1 MNYDR
6 KEIVDL
12 KFELLTFDGL
22 RSNED
27 SIWTN
32 DAHFAEAR
40 QGIFFTTVTN
50 FDDRFRK
57 VSRSLALGFFP
68 VWNFNSNLKNILT
81 SARLASLENNEWHS
95 IMGYLFY
102 RRSHFR
108 QKKSRPWQL
117 VFLKWFLEVW
127 LRFKITD
134 RKTNWLLLAA
144 QLFLQVAWF
153 VRTAFAEK
161 VQKSTFRLK
170 FYLFRLLFSFSS
182 FFVSFQSKLLLLPNS
197 FFFLFDQRLK

>member
-57 VSRSLALGFFP
+57 VSRLLALGFSQYE
-68 VWNFNSNLKNILT
+68 NSTRILE
-81 SARLASLENNEWHS
+81 S
-95 IMGYLFY
+95 
-102 RRSHFR
+102 
-108 QKKSRPWQL
+108 
-117 VFLKWFLEVW
+117 
-127 LRFKITD
+127 
-134 RKTNWLLLAA
+134 
-144 QLFLQVAWF
+144 
-153 VRTAFAEK
+153 
-161 VQKSTFRLK
+161 
-170 FYLFRLLFSFSS
+170 
-182 FFVSFQSKLLLLPNS
+182 SKLQ
-197 FFFLFDQRLK
+197 FYF